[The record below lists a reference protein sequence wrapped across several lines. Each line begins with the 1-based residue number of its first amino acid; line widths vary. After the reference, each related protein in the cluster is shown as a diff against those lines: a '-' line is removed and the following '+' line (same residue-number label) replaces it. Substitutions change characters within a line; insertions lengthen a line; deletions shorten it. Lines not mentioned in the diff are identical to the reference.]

1 MKKRIGILTL
11 AMLCTM
17 LMPAAV
23 LAYDA
28 SLPYVVDDADLL
40 TPEEETSL
48 EAFLTG
54 VSDEAYADIVVL
66 TVDSLEG
73 QNAQA
78 YADDYFDYSG
88 YGRGAEYDGALFL
101 VAMEERQWAVSTS
114 GYGITAL
121 HEAALDYMEETV
133 VPYLSD
139 SAYYAAF
146 LTFGDIVRNYWR
158 EEPGGIPNGYE
169 PSHLDNVYSDIYIT
183 EEYNKEPVIMVRS
196 FGAEWIFIALIVGF
210 LIALIPMGV
219 LKSQLN
225 TVHMQTGAVPYQK
238 TDGVRI
244 TDSRDLYLYRN
255 MTKKPIPRNDP
266 PRSGGARPGGS
277 IHMGS
282 SGRSHGGRSGGF

>member
-1 MKKRIGILTL
+1 MRKIIGILTL

-17 LMPAAV
+17 LMPADV

-28 SLPYVVDDADLL
+28 SLPYVVDTADLL

-73 QNAQA
+73 KNAQA

-88 YGRGAEYDGALFL
+88 YGRGERYDGALFL
-101 VAMEERQWAVSTS
+101 IAMEERQWAISTS
-114 GYGITAL
+114 GYGITAI
-121 HEAALDYMEETV
+121 HEGALDYMEETI

-139 SAYYAAF
+139 GAYYMAF
-146 LTFGDIVRNYWR
+146 LAYGDTVRAYWR
-158 EEPGGIPNGYE
+158 AEPGETPHGYE
-169 PSHLDNVYSDIYIT
+169 PDPYYGDAYYGESAGSGFSPGAFL
-183 EEYNKEPVIMVRS
+183 PV
-196 FGAEWIFIALIVGF
+196 ALLFGF

-225 TVHMQTGAVPYQK
+225 AVHMQTGAVLYQK

-244 TDSRDLYLYRN
+244 TDAKDLYLYRN
-255 MTKKPIPRNDP
+255 LTKKPIPREDP
-266 PRSGGARPGGS
+266 VRSGGSRPGG
-277 IHMGS
+277 HVHTGS

>member
-1 MKKRIGILTL
+1 MKRILGFLSLVLVLTL
-11 AMLCTM
+11 FL
-17 LMPAAV
+17 PAAV
-23 LAYDA
+23 SAET
-28 SLPYVVDDADLL
+28 LPLVADHGDLL
-40 TPEEETSL
+40 TAEEEESL
-48 EAFLTG
+48 TAFLAG
-54 VSDEAYADIVVL
+54 VSEDTDADIVVL

-101 VAMEERQWAVSTS
+101 VAIEERQWAVSTS

-139 SAYYAAF
+139 SAYYAAL

-219 LKSQLN
+219 LKSQMN
-225 TVHMQTGAVPYQK
+225 TVHMQTWAVSYQK

-244 TDSRDLYLYRN
+244 TDSKDLYLYRN
-255 MTKKPIPRNDP
+255 VTKKPIPRDDP
-266 PRSGGARPGGS
+266 PRSGGHRPGGS
-277 IHMGS
+277 VHMGS
-282 SGRSHGGRSGGF
+282 SGRPHGGRSGGF

>member
-1 MKKRIGILTL
+1 MKRILGFLSLVLVLTL
-11 AMLCTM
+11 CL
-17 LMPAAV
+17 PAAV
-23 LAYDA
+23 SAET
-28 SLPYVVDDADLL
+28 LPLVADHGDLL
-40 TPEEETSL
+40 TAEEEESL
-48 EAFLTG
+48 TAFLAG
-54 VSDEAYADIVVL
+54 VSEDTDADIVVL

-121 HEAALDYMEETV
+121 HEAGLDYIEETV

-238 TDGVRI
+238 NDGVRI

-266 PRSGGARPGGS
+266 PKSGGPRPGGS
-277 IHMGS
+277 IHIGS
-282 SGRSHGGRSGGF
+282 SGRPHGGRSGGF